1 MLSRVAE
8 RIYWLARY
16 IERIEN
22 TARLTQVH
30 SQLMFDMPKS
40 VKMSWYTLIEI
51 TSNEEFFEEH
61 YETKTEKNCCWAI
74 LGDRDNS
81 ASLISS
87 LWWARENVRTTR
99 DSLPREAWIYIN
111 ELYLLVKEKEEDF
124 NIRRKRN
131 ELLEQ
136 IIRSCQAISGMLDGT
151 MSLNKT
157 FQFLQL
163 GTAIERADMT
173 SRILDV
179 GAFFVAQEMEEQE
192 IKQFESVLWVNILK
206 SVSAYFMYRQAVQ
219 MDINGKSVI
228 RFLVNDPL
236 LFRSIKHC
244 VGMMQTQVSTL
255 PKSTHVTTAINGL
268 QNLINQS
275 IPFELGSPVLHDYLD
290 EIQMHLS
297 ALHKEFYNT
306 WFHPTIVSPS
316 DNQQNQ

>member
-40 VKMSWYTLIEI
+40 VKLSWYTLIEI
-51 TSNEEFFEEH
+51 TSNEDFFEEH
-61 YETKTEKNCCWAI
+61 YDAKTEKNCCWAI

-99 DSLPREAWIYIN
+99 DSLPREAWIYVN
-111 ELYLLVKEKEEDF
+111 ELYLLVKENEEDF
-124 NIRRKRN
+124 NVRRKRN

-136 IIRSCQAISGMLDGT
+136 VIRSCQAISGMLDGT
-151 MSLNKT
+151 MRLNKT

-179 GAFFVAQEMEEQE
+179 GGFFVAQELEEQE
-192 IKQFESVLWVNILK
+192 IKPFESILWANILK

-219 MDINGKSVI
+219 MEINGKSVI

-244 VGMMQTQVSTL
+244 VCMMHTQVATL
-255 PKSTHVTTAINGL
+255 PESTNVTKALEDL
-268 QNLINQS
+268 QTLINQS

-290 EIQMHLS
+290 EVQMHLS
-297 ALHKEFYNT
+297 VLHKEFYNT
-306 WFHPTIVSPS
+306 WFHPTIDLPT
-316 DNQQNQ
+316 NQQQSQ

>member
-8 RIYWLARY
+8 RVYWLARY

-22 TARLTQVH
+22 TARLAKVH

-40 VKMSWYTLIEI
+40 VKLSWYTLIEI
-51 TSNEEFFEEH
+51 TSNEDYFDEH
-61 YETKTEKNCCWAI
+61 YDTKTEKNCCWAI

-81 ASLISS
+81 TSLMSS

-99 DSLPREAWIYIN
+99 DSLPKETWIYVN
-111 ELYLLVKEKEEDF
+111 ELYLLVKENQEDF
-124 NIRRKRN
+124 NVRRKRN
-131 ELLEQ
+131 DLLET

-179 GAFFVAQEMEEQE
+179 GGFFVAQETEELE
-192 IKQFESVLWVNILK
+192 IKPFESILWANILK

-219 MDINGKSVI
+219 MEINGKSVI
-228 RFLVNDPL
+228 RFLVNDPQ

-244 VGMMQTQVSTL
+244 VGMIQTQVATL
-255 PKSTHVTTAINGL
+255 PSSAKLSQSIEEIIE
-268 QNLINQS
+268 LIDQS
-275 IPFELGSPVLHDYLD
+275 IPFELGSSLLHDYLD
-290 EIQMHLS
+290 DIQMHLS
-297 ALHKEFYNT
+297 SIHNEFYNT
-306 WFHPTIVSPS
+306 WFHPTIDATSA
-316 DNQQNQ
+316 NQQSQ

>member
-40 VKMSWYTLIEI
+40 VKLSWYTLIEI
-51 TSNEEFFEEH
+51 TSNEDFYEEH
-61 YETKTEKNCCWAI
+61 YDTKTEKNCCWAI

-99 DSLPREAWIYIN
+99 DSLPREAWIYVN
-111 ELYLLVKEKEEDF
+111 ELYLLVFENQEDF
-124 NIRRKRN
+124 NVRRKRN

-136 IIRSCQAISGMLDGT
+136 VIRSCQAISGMLDGT
-151 MSLNKT
+151 MRLNKT

-179 GAFFVAQEMEEQE
+179 GGFFVAQELEEQE
-192 IKQFESVLWVNILK
+192 IKPFESILWANILK

-219 MDINGKSVI
+219 MEINGKSVI
-228 RFLVNDPL
+228 RFLVNDPY
-236 LFRSIKHC
+236 LFRSINHC
-244 VGMMQTQVSTL
+244 VGMMQTQVALL
-255 PKSTHVTTAINGL
+255 PESSNVSKAISDL
-268 QNLINQS
+268 QSLIQQN
-275 IPFELGSPVLHDYLD
+275 IPFELGSPALHDYLD

-297 ALHKEFYNT
+297 ILHKEFYNA
-306 WFHPTIVSPS
+306 WFHPTIVLPS
-316 DNQQNQ
+316 DNQSCQ